1 MMVSRFF
8 FPRPL
13 PDSGDIELP
22 DALAH
27 HALRVLRL
35 RDGEPLVLFDGSG
48 GELAARLQLRG
59 KAAIAIRGEHRAFE
73 CESPLSLVLVQ
84 ALASGDKMDW
94 IVQKAVELGAS
105 AVVPLQAERSV
116 LRLAGERADKRV
128 AHWRQVA
135 VSACE
140 QSGRNRVPAVEPITS
155 LRDYL
160 AAAAPAAKFILTPE
174 GGRRLAAV
182 ERPAAPLHLLVGPEG
197 GWSDEELALCRM
209 SGCIEVGLG
218 PRVLRT
224 ETAGLAAIAAL
235 QTLWGDF

>member
-1 MMVSRFF
+1 MVSRFF
-8 FPRPL
+8 FPHPL

-35 RDGEPLVLFDGSG
+35 RDGEPLVLFDGRG

-59 KAAIAIRGEHRAFE
+59 KAAIAVCGEYRDIE
-73 CESPLSLVLVQ
+73 RESPLSLVLVQ

-116 LRLAGERADKRV
+116 LRLSGERADKRV

-135 VSACE
+135 VAACE
-140 QSGRNRVPAVEPITS
+140 QSGRNRVPAVEPITG

-160 AAAAPAAKFILTPE
+160 AAAAATPKFILTPID
-174 GGRRLAAV
+174 GRRLAAV
-182 ERPAAPLHLLVGPEG
+182 ERPAAPPHLLIGPEG

-209 SGCIEVGLG
+209 AGCIEVGLG